1 MNNKLLATG
10 VIGTV
15 IAALCCFTPVI
26 VVLFGAVGLSA
37 FVGVLDY
44 VLLPALLAFVLLTV
58 YALVRNARRQRNE
71 GTQMSDCCS
80 NKNGSYDLAVVGAGS
95 AGFSAAI
102 TAAEEGARV
111 ALLGYGVIGGTCV
124 NVGCVPSKAMIRAME
139 VMHSPK
145 AAERFDGIEAT
156 AQITDWAAIIRQN
169 RRWSMTCELQNIST
183 SCPNT
188 TTSSIWKVRL
198 VSLLAVS

>member
-71 GTQMSDCCS
+71 G
-80 NKNGSYDLAVVGAGS
+80 NP
-95 AGFSAAI
+95 
-102 TAAEEGARV
+102 
-111 ALLGYGVIGGTCV
+111 
-124 NVGCVPSKAMIRAME
+124 NV
-139 VMHSPK
+139 
-145 AAERFDGIEAT
+145 
-156 AQITDWAAIIRQN
+156 
-169 RRWSMTCELQNIST
+169 
-183 SCPNT
+183 
-188 TTSSIWKVRL
+188 
-198 VSLLAVS
+198 